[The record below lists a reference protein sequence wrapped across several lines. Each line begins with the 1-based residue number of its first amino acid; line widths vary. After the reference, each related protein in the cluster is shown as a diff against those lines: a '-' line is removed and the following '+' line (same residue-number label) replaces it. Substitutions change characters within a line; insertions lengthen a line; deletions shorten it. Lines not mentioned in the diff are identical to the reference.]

1 MKVDWKKLK
10 LPAKRLA
17 VAFFLALA
25 VFASVSRAQAP
36 VFEISHADS
45 SIKYK
50 VNASVAIAGTFD
62 RWEASLKF
70 TSPELASAVLD
81 IKIQAAA

>member
-1 MKVDWKKLK
+1 MDGNKLK
-10 LPAKRLA
+10 LPGMRLTIA
-17 VAFFLALA
+17 LFLAFA

-45 SIKYK
+45 SIKFK

-62 RWEASLKF
+62 KWEASLKF
-70 TSPELASAVLD
+70 TSPQVGVCGFGYQD
-81 IKIQAAA
+81 